1 MCGQRD
7 DRKAYPECILFL
19 FFSNV
24 SGEHPLF
31 NHQRSL
37 DPSVQIKPPKWHCIH
52 FSISLYSC
60 ALYLDLKDKSSREL
74 SHDKYGHYLTHTH
87 TQTHARPRTQTHT
100 HTHTHTHTNT
110 QTHGT

>member
-60 ALYLDLKDKSSREL
+60 ASIYI
-74 SHDKYGHYLTHTH
+74 HTHTH
-87 TQTHARPRTQTHT
+87 ADTQTHT
-100 HTHTHTHTNT
+100 HTHTHTPKTHHLNFPLSPHSTHIIY
-110 QTHGT
+110 QTP